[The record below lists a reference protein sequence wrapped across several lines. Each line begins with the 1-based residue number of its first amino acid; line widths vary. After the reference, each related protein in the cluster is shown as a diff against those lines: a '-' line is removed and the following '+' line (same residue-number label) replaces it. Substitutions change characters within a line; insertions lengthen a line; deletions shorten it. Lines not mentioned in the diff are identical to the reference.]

1 MNPAAITLGL
11 YDIHYDSSVNI
22 SGVGVN
28 SLETVIE
35 EVSHTVQFLQVWA
48 GLKKNMMVMGKWGI
62 DTTDYNA
69 AKSAWQDHYAYYA
82 VKGLGYDNEVE
93 RWAKGNVE
101 SIMTSLR
108 QGGRGELCGSDL
120 YPRSR

>member
-48 GLKKNMMVMGKWGI
+48 GLRPNPWAAAKVGN
-62 DTTDYNA
+62 DFTDYSA
-69 AKSAWQDHYAYYA
+69 AQDAWQSHYAYYA

-108 QGGRGELCGSDL
+108 QGGRAELCGFDL
-120 YPRSR
+120 YQRSR